1 MNEYRITYLTSDQE
15 TGTDSIIERNE
26 AAARKSFKGS
36 YIGGKFIITDVELLR
51 TGLQATKQQERDT
64 LAAIRLMI
72 DELGPQSYIGTAL
85 EGCLEI
91 AEQNIDN
98 DFGDS
103 MKQRAE
109 SAEQQ
114 AIELKRELAD
124 SRREFENSL
133 SATRSTIEQ
142 KNDEIV
148 ALKAEIAAIQQPVDP
163 SEISDEFVADLA
175 VFSAPYIEGIRAA
188 LIQNAGQ
195 IFKNKTIVGLLREY
209 VIREE
214 QERLEY
220 ARWLKDSIKNGDNC
234 PQFNNCLTHASSYH
248 VVLEDLFRPYW
259 QKGGNQP

>member
-36 YIGGKFIITDVELLR
+36 YLGGKFTITDVELLR

-64 LAAIRLMI
+64 IAAIRMMV

-124 SRREFENSL
+124 SRREFESSL

-175 VFSAPYIEGIRAA
+175 VFSACYVERIKVA
-188 LIQNAGQ
+188 LVQNAGQ
-195 IFKNKTIVGLLREY
+195 IFKNKTLVGLLHEY
-209 VIREE
+209 ATRKE

-220 ARWLKDSIKNGDNC
+220 ARWFKSSVKGGNSYPLS
-234 PQFNNCLTHASSYH
+234 NNCITHAGSYRD
-248 VVLEDLFRPYW
+248 VLEDLLNSYW
-259 QKGGNQP
+259 RD

>member
-1 MNEYRITYLTSDQE
+1 MNEYRITYTTSDQE
-15 TGTDSIIERNE
+15 TGTSNIIERNE
-26 AAARKSFKGS
+26 AAARKSFKGAHP
-36 YIGGKFIITDVELLR
+36 GEKCTITDVELLR
-51 TGLQATKQQERDT
+51 TGMAATKQQERD
-64 LAAIRLMI
+64 AIAVIRLMV

-175 VFSAPYIEGIRAA
+175 DFSECYVERIQVA
-188 LIQNAGQ
+188 LVQNAGQ
-195 IFKNKTIVGLLREY
+195 IFKNKTIVGLLHEY
-209 VIREE
+209 ATRKE

-220 ARWLKDSIKNGDNC
+220 AKWIKNSVKYGDDW
-234 PQFNNCLTHASSYH
+234 QQSNNCLTHSESYRD
-248 VVLEDLFRPYW
+248 VLEDLLKSYW
-259 QKGGNQP
+259 ED